1 MVFFLIVWRGL
12 GFLVPIIGFACA
24 LLTELA
30 VDGIAGQDSF
40 YTKQGWPIL
49 LAMAIAAAI
58 IWPLGRALN
67 RYDRNAHSLF
77 VLPMEYWAL
86 ACFAIGVIGAFTH

>member
-1 MVFFLIVWRGL
+1 MVFILIVWRGL

-24 LLTELA
+24 LLTERA
-30 VDGIAGQDSF
+30 ANAIARDDTF

-67 RYDRNAHSLF
+67 RYDRNAHSFF
-77 VLPMEYWAL
+77 VLPMEFWAL
-86 ACFAIGVIGAFTH
+86 ACLAVGVVAAFAH